1 MNKNSLSNMFEFTS
15 DAPTR
20 DAVTEE
26 HSTPI
31 PRRFVFP
38 KLSPEER
45 RSQKIDWVW
54 GQMPARRGL
63 SREDVERQ
71 LEESGS
77 L

>member
-1 MNKNSLSNMFEFTS
+1 M
-15 DAPTR
+15 
-20 DAVTEE
+20 
-26 HSTPI
+26 
-31 PRRFVFP
+31 FP